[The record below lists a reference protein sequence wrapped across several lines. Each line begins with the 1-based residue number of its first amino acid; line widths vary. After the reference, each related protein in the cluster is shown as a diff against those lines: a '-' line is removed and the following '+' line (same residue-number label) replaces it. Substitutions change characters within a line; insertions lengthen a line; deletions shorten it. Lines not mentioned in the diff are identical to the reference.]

1 MAAAASF
8 TTSIQ
13 CELTEG
19 GLRDLYSHDTTPI
32 IVNSAGF
39 LEHHRQFVG
48 HKMTCQ
54 LKLDK

>member
-32 IVNSAGF
+32 IDNSAGF

-48 HKMTCQ
+48 HKMTC
-54 LKLDK
+54 